1 MHSEAPEIRTAVLYK
16 TKFHKGQDA
25 VEIVTDLNASAFHI
39 KRQRLTKKM
48 KRRCMENDIPIG
60 IYKVNDPRRMRRLVK
75 KGIDAIFTDHPDR
88 LLEVL
93 GPAAA
98 TP

>member
-1 MHSEAPEIRTAVLYK
+1 MHSEAPEIRTAVLYN

-25 VEIVTDLNASAFHI
+25 VEIVNDLGATVFNI

-48 KRRCMENDIPIG
+48 LRRCTENNIPVG
-60 IYKVNDPRRMRRLVK
+60 IYTVNKPRRMRRLVK